1 VIFTVLTLFPD
12 QVRNF
17 LLTSIIGRAYEN
29 GLISLNT
36 INIRDY
42 SGNSFGKVDDRLYG
56 GGKGML
62 MMCEPVYQAWGA
74 ARAASPEK
82 PHTIYLSPKGK
93 LFDQKKAIELSQHKH
108 IILLCGHYEGVDQ
121 RVIDEIAD
129 EDISIGDYVLTGGEA
144 AACIL
149 VDAVSRL
156 ISGVLPDSSAYENES
171 HMNGIL
177 ESSQYTKPESWH
189 GAVVPE
195 VLRQG
200 HHAKINEWRRLEG
213 LYETW
218 KRRPDLLNSLT
229 LTNDDWEYLLN
240 CDKKE
245 KVDNHLDL
253 IRDINPTAK

>member
-1 VIFTVLTLFPD
+1 MIFSVLTLFPD

-17 LLTSIIGRAYEN
+17 LMTSIIGRACNSGFITLEA
-29 GLISLNT
+29 ID
-36 INIRDY
+36 IRDY
-42 SGNSFGKVDDRLYG
+42 AGNSFGKVDDRLYG

-62 MMCEPVYQAWGA
+62 MMCEPVHQAWSA
-74 ARAASPEK
+74 AKQNSPEK
-82 PHTIYLSPKGK
+82 THTIYLSPKGK
-93 LFDQKKAIELSQHKH
+93 LFNQKKAIELSQHGH

-144 AACIL
+144 AACI
-149 VDAVSRL
+149 VIDAVSRL

-177 ESSQYTKPESWH
+177 ESAQYTKPESWH
-189 GAVVPE
+189 GAIVPE

-200 HHAKINEWRRLEG
+200 HHARINEWRHMEG

-218 KRRPDLLNSLT
+218 KRRPDLLNHLSLS
-229 LTNDDWEYLLN
+229 NKEWEYLLDRDRN
-240 CDKKE
+240 E
-245 KVDNHLDL
+245 KTNDFL
-253 IRDINPTAK
+253 NPTQE

>member
-12 QVRNF
+12 QIRNF

-29 GLISLNT
+29 GMISLNA

-42 SGNSFGKVDDRLYG
+42 AGNTFGKVDDRLYG

-62 MMCEPVYQAWGA
+62 MMCEPVYQAWNA
-74 ARAASPEK
+74 ARTSSPEK
-82 PHTIYLSPKGK
+82 PHTVYLSPKGK
-93 LFDQKKAIELSQHKH
+93 IFDQKKAIELSQYKH
-108 IILLCGHYEGVDQ
+108 LILLCGHYEGVDQ

-144 AACIL
+144 AACIV
-149 VDAVSRL
+149 VDAVSRM
-156 ISGVLPDSSAYENES
+156 IPGVLPDASAYENES

-177 ESSQYTKPESWH
+177 ESAQYTKPESWH
-189 GAVVPE
+189 EVIVPE

-218 KRRPDLLNSLT
+218 RRRPDLLNRLS

-240 CDKKE
+240 RDKDEVK
-245 KVDNHLDL
+245 DNQSNLAGDHNL
-253 IRDINPTAK
+253 K

>member
-1 VIFTVLTLFPD
+1 MIFSVLTLFPD
-12 QVRNF
+12 QVRSF
-17 LLTSIIGRAYEN
+17 LLTSIIGRAYDN
-29 GLISLNT
+29 GLISLET

-42 SGNSFGKVDDRLYG
+42 AGNAFGKVDDRLYG

-62 MMCEPVYQAWGA
+62 MMCEPVFQAWSA
-74 ARAASPEK
+74 ANTLSPEK

-93 LFDQKKAIELSQHKH
+93 LFNQKKAIELSKYEH

-144 AACIL
+144 AACIII
-149 VDAVSRL
+149 DAVSRL

-171 HMNGIL
+171 HMNGML
-177 ESSQYTKPESWH
+177 ESAQYTKPESWH
-189 GAVVPE
+189 GLTVPE

-200 HHAKINEWRRLEG
+200 HHARINEWRYLEG

-218 KRRPDLLNSLT
+218 KRRPDLLNHLCLS
-229 LTNDDWEYLLN
+229 NKEWEYLLDR
-240 CDKKE
+240 DKNE
-245 KVDNHLDL
+245 KIYDHL
-253 IRDINPTAK
+253 NPSQD

>member
-1 VIFTVLTLFPD
+1 MNFTVLTLFPD

-62 MMCEPVYQAWGA
+62 MMCEPVYQAWDA
-74 ARAASPEK
+74 ARSSSSEK

-93 LFDQKKAIELSQHKH
+93 LFDQKKTIELSQYKH

-144 AACIL
+144 AACIV
-149 VDAVSRL
+149 VDAVSRM
-156 ISGVLPDSSAYENES
+156 IPGVLPDASAYENES
-171 HMNGIL
+171 HMNCTL
-177 ESSQYTKPESWH
+177 ESAQYTKPESWH
-189 GAVVPE
+189 GAIVPE

-218 KRRPDLLNSLT
+218 RRRPDLLNHLS

-240 CDKKE
+240 RDKGKIS
-245 KVDNHLDL
+245 DNQLHRS
-253 IRDINPTAK
+253 RDPNPT